1 VRLACS
7 TAYPRDGRCAVF
19 TDGKSYENARVLLP
33 TEEGEDNR
41 SHISG
46 SNAWNTVCYKNGMYR
61 HKIIIMK
68 TRNTLAAT
76 CTKRHI
82 IRSSSTLYVS
92 DLAICNI
99 FQDLYV
105 SKMLLESMAWAK
117 SEKRQNIDT
126 RVTLQRVAVCCSVS
140 QFSQLDPLCF
150 LCMWCGQAV

>member
-1 VRLACS
+1 
-7 TAYPRDGRCAVF
+7 
-19 TDGKSYENARVLLP
+19 
-33 TEEGEDNR
+33 
-41 SHISG
+41 
-46 SNAWNTVCYKNGMYR
+46 MYR

-126 RVTLQRVAVCCSVS
+126 RVTLQRVAVCHSSHNLIHYV
-140 QFSQLDPLCF
+140 FYV
-150 LCMWCGQAV
+150 CGVARQSKDRCRARASTRLSWST